1 MFYSMKTS
9 IGIKHLNKIEN
20 SVSKSIGILFKA
32 KEIINTKGLR
42 SLYYSFI
49 PIFLNYG
56 SLSWGNTHKANLK
69 IIASRQKHAI
79 RTIESNT
86 LKRTTEKIYKLEI
99 LNIYKINLYISLIF
113 IFRVKNN
120 TIPYVFHERFTD
132 INHQYPDMFSQNN
145 FATSEIKLSR
155 TEFAMSLR
163 QPRLWNNILTV
174 L

>member
-1 MFYSMKTS
+1 MKTS
-9 IGIKHLNKIEN
+9 IGIKHLNTIEN
-20 SVSKSIGILFKA
+20 SVSKSMGILFKA

-56 SLSWGNTHKANLK
+56 SLSWGNTHKASLK

-99 LNIYKINLYISLIF
+99 LNIYKINLYISSYSYLELRKTPYHMCFMKDLQTLTISTQ
-113 IFRVKNN
+113 IGLVK
-120 TIPYVFHERFTD
+120 
-132 INHQYPDMFSQNN
+132 
-145 FATSEIKLSR
+145 TSL
-155 TEFAMSLR
+155 L
-163 QPRLWNNILTV
+163 
-174 L
+174 